1 MNERILTTVYRVAR
15 RQFAL
20 ADDFELRPEH
30 GMADVPGWDSLNSVN
45 LILSVQEEF
54 GVDIPLEAMARI
66 ETLGGLAEAVG
77 AQLRYAG
84 REDEAAPDLH
94 IPEGGFLRVPRRPAK
109 PRSIGLTCVIDNGLG
124 PAALEDALAASAGLV
139 DYVKFGWGTGH
150 VVQCLDRKIELLRR
164 TDVPFWFGGTLF
176 EVARQ
181 QNRIPAMIA
190 WLRAHACNVV
200 EISSGT
206 VEMDTTEI
214 EAHTRTFRDAGFTVL
229 VEVGS
234 KSRDHA
240 LRHADWVARI
250 KAALIGGAS
259 YVLCEGRETGT
270 AGVYHDDGKPRVD
283 LIEEICSQGID
294 LRRLIW
300 EAPRRDQQ
308 VWFIEQFGVNC
319 NFANIQ
325 PGDVV
330 SLETLRQGLRA
341 DTLFLVHNGGPA

>member
-1 MNERILTTVYRVAR
+1 MNEEILATVYRVAR
-15 RQFAL
+15 RQFDL
-20 ADDFELRPEH
+20 ADDFELRPEF
-30 GMADVPGWDSLNSVN
+30 GMADVPGWDSLNSIE
-45 LILSVQEEF
+45 LILAVQGEYSI
-54 GVDIPLEAMARI
+54 DIPLEVMAQV
-66 ETLGGLAEAVG
+66 ETLGDLSEAV
-77 AQLRYAG
+77 ARQLQFAG
-84 REDEAAPDLH
+84 RAEEAEPELH
-94 IPEGGFLRVPRRPAK
+94 IPEGGFLRVPRRPKK
-109 PRSIGLTCVIDNGLG
+109 PRSVGLTCVIDNGLG
-124 PAALEDALAASAGLV
+124 PASLQDALAASGSLI
-139 DYVKFGWGTGH
+139 DYVKFGWGTGL
-150 VVQCLDRKIELLRR
+150 VVECLDRKIELLRESG
-164 TDVPFWFGGTLF
+164 VPYWFGGTLF

-181 QNRIPAMIA
+181 QNRIPEMIT
-190 WLRAHACNVV
+190 WLQARACKVV

-206 VEMDTTEI
+206 VEMDSAEVDSHI
-214 EAHTRTFRDAGFTVL
+214 RTFREAGFTVL

-234 KSRDHA
+234 KSREHA

-250 KAALIGGAS
+250 KAALVRGAS

-270 AGVYHDDGKPRVD
+270 AGLYHDDGKPRVD

-294 LRRLIW
+294 LSRLIW

-341 DTLFLVHNGGPA
+341 DTLFLVHSDGSK